1 MLVMVSAVDIHC
13 VGGKTMKNTPVNL
26 QPSTERFR
34 PVANIRPDRFWGRV
48 IFFGRMLLDLQVLT
62 IYRDLRRELPFML
75 GKILD
80 VGCGDSPYRHLLVPN
95 KTQYVGMDIVSAVN
109 FDYNDDNIVHFNGED
124 IPFKDET
131 FDAFICTE
139 VLEHVDNFTRLV
151 SEMYRVLKHEGRG
164 VITVPWSARYHYI
177 PFDYYRFTPSSLSG
191 IFAAFREVEIKPRGA
206 DISVIA
212 SKLVV
217 LWARNLL
224 PKRRR
229 QWILVPF
236 WVLLSPVPMIAIFF
250 AHVSLFS
257 GWGATEDP
265 LGYTILVHK

>member
-1 MLVMVSAVDIHC
+1 
-13 VGGKTMKNTPVNL
+13 MKNTPVNL
-26 QPSTERFR
+26 RQSTERFR
-34 PVANIRPDRFWGRV
+34 PVANTRPDRFLGKV

-62 IYRDLRRELPFML
+62 VYRDLKRELPFMS

-80 VGCGDSPYRHLLVPN
+80 VGCGDSPYRHLLVPA

-109 FDYNDDNIVHFNGED
+109 FDYTDDNIVHFNGED

-131 FDAFICTE
+131 FDAFMCTE
-139 VLEHVDNFTRLV
+139 VLEHVENFTRLI
-151 SEMYRVLKHEGRG
+151 SEIYRVLKHGGRG

-177 PFDYYRFTPSSLSG
+177 PYDFYRFTPSSLST
-191 IFAAFREVEIKPRGA
+191 IFAAFSGVEIAPRGS

-224 PKRRR
+224 PKSCWL
-229 QWILVPF
+229 WILVPF
-236 WVLLSPVPMIAIFF
+236 WVLLLPVPIIAVFF
-250 AHVSLFS
+250 AHGSLFL

-265 LGYTILVHK
+265 LGYTILVYK

>member
-1 MLVMVSAVDIHC
+1 MKKESSNLRHSA
-13 VGGKTMKNTPVNL
+13 
-26 QPSTERFR
+26 ERFR
-34 PVANIRPDRFWGRV
+34 PVANTRPDRFWGRV
-48 IFFGRMLLDLQVLT
+48 IFYGRMLLDLQVLT
-62 IYRDLRRELPFML
+62 VYRDLKRELPFMS

-109 FDYNDDNIVHFNGED
+109 FDYNDDSIVHFNGRD

-139 VLEHVDNFTRLV
+139 VLEHVENFTRLI
-151 SEMYRVLKHEGRG
+151 SEIYRVLKHEGRG

-177 PFDYYRFTPSSLSG
+177 PYDYYRFTPSSLSSM
-191 IFAAFREVEIKPRGA
+191 FAAFREVEIKPRGA

-217 LWARNLL
+217 LWARNLV
-224 PKRRR
+224 PKRYW
-229 QWILVPF
+229 QCILIPF
-236 WVLLSPVPMIAIFF
+236 WVLLSPVPMIAVFL
-250 AHVSLFS
+250 AHISLLF